1 MLPRLENLLI
11 QAPAQPQPRV
21 HSHAGPFWPSCAS
34 PLNPSS
40 TIPHPL
46 LCLQDTGALES
57 DILMFLFGKCP
68 TPTLKAEY
76 TYTLSCISQSR
87 CQKTLLRYNAHWF
100 RFRSWCQQK
109 KHSFLPADPVH
120 VAMFL
125 SNSLRFALSRG
136 LTYSTIKA
144 ASAAIFTAHNLAG
157 LDDVTSHSFKRFV
170 PAHRGH
176 FPLEANSEN
185 LPCPLTSV

>member
-1 MLPRLENLLI
+1 M
-11 QAPAQPQPRV
+11 

-34 PLNPSS
+34 PLNPLHNQSQS
-40 TIPHPL
+40 TPMLAGHR
-46 LCLQDTGALES
+46 CTLES
-57 DILMFLFGKCP
+57 DISKYLVEKSP

-87 CQKTLLRYNAHWF
+87 CQETLLRYNAHWF
-100 RFRSWCQQK
+100 RFRSWCQQNK
-109 KHSFLPADPVH
+109 LSFLPADPMH

-144 ASAAIFTAHNLAG
+144 ASAAIFTAHNMAG
-157 LDDVTSHSFKRFV
+157 LDDVTSHSFVQAVRSWS
-170 PAHRGH
+170 
-176 FPLEANSEN
+176 LS
-185 LPCPLTSV
+185 S